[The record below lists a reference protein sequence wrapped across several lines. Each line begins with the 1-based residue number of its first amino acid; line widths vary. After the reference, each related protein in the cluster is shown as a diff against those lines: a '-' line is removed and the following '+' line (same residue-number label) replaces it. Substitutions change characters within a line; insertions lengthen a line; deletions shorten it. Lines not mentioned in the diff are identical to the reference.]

1 MASDIEAALR
11 GELAAQAD
19 EMVEVAAGLADSDDL
34 CQLHDLL
41 GQASCLL
48 AVVRAVYLA
57 EPDEAEVEP

>member
-11 GELAAQAD
+11 GALAAQAD
-19 EMVEVAAGLADSDDL
+19 EMVEVAAGLAGSDDL
-34 CQLHDLL
+34 CQLHDVL

-57 EPDEAEVEP
+57 EPGEAEVEP